1 MASKEEYAQRLSAAD
16 DTWGLVLGMI
26 RGADIKTLGD
36 DAAFRDEVRA
46 ILDAHEGI
54 WLERLGLA
62 RKAST

>member
-1 MASKEEYAQRLSAAD
+1 
-16 DTWGLVLGMI
+16 MI